1 MMTEAEEGVLLAV
14 EAAKAAAYRATQ
26 DFLSVN
32 GDRDCCGF
40 AWVTVYTD
48 GRSKVGR
55 NLMKAGFKKVYGQ
68 PGLQMWNPSGHRTQA
83 LTAKEV
89 GAEAAARVLRERLGV
104 EAYSNSRMD

>member
-1 MMTEAEEGVLLAV
+1 MTEAEAGVLVAV

-48 GRSKVGR
+48 GRSQVGR
-55 NLMKAGFKKVYGQ
+55 SLMKAGFRKMYGQ
-68 PGLQMWNPSGHRTQA
+68 KGLQMWNPSGHCTQA
-83 LTAKEV
+83 MTAKEV

-104 EAYSNSRMD
+104 EACVKSRMD

>member
-1 MMTEAEEGVLLAV
+1 MMTEAEAGVLLAV
-14 EAAKAAAYRATQ
+14 EAAKQAAYRATQ

-55 NLMKAGFKKVYGQ
+55 ALMKAGFKKTYGQ
-68 PGLQMWNPSGHRTQA
+68 SGIQMWNPSGHLTQA

-89 GAEAAARVLRERLGV
+89 GAEAMARVLRERLGV
-104 EAYSNSRMD
+104 EAYAGSRMD

>member
-1 MMTEAEEGVLLAV
+1 MTEAEAGVLLAV
-14 EAAKAAAYRATQ
+14 AAAKQAAFCATQ

-48 GRSKVGR
+48 GRSKMGR
-55 NLMKAGFKKVYGQ
+55 SLMKAGFKKVYGQ
-68 PGLQMWNPSGHRTQA
+68 PGLQMWNPSAHGTQA

>member
-1 MMTEAEEGVLLAV
+1 MTEEEIIIRAV
-14 EAAKAAAYRATQ
+14 ESGRAAARKATQ
-26 DFLSVN
+26 DFLDAN

-48 GRSKVGR
+48 GRSKMGR
-55 NLMKAGFKKVYGQ
+55 SLMKAGFKKEYGQ